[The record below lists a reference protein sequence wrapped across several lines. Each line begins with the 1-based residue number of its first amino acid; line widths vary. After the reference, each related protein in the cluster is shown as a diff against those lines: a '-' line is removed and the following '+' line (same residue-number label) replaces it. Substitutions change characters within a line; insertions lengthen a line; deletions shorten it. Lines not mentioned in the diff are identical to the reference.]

1 MAFFAA
7 SCQQE
12 MLDPAAQESTVTYT
26 VELPGVQTKAFMGTV
41 SKVDELIYEV
51 WKTEAADERD
61 LNGTSDNGNAKA
73 TLLYQKTVPMTNQ
86 RTVITLNLV
95 QDQEYTVLFWAQK
108 RGTGV
113 YNTDA
118 LTDVYYAKTWNGSE
132 DDANCLYSNQES
144 YEAYYATE
152 FISDGDKKS
161 RTVVLKRPFAQL
173 NLGTKNTQ
181 MENTGKEFG
190 EGEYNVEVVS
200 SKVTVSNVGT
210 RFNVANNYVA
220 TPDKEAS
227 IAVTGESSVTFETAT
242 DPSNI
247 EGDASSQFEYITV
260 NGQKYEYVA
269 MNYLFATGSNV
280 TVSYEINTVLSDK
293 NNTHTTEAKVTN
305 TVYEVPLQE
314 NYRTNIVG
322 NLLTSSTQ
330 YEVVVDATWENE
342 GQEPPY
348 LVELWDGE
356 TITEP
361 EFDET
366 TQTYTIT
373 YGSELAWFAA
383 AVNGTLPSEESVQVK
398 SGTTTAAD
406 DFNGKTFVLS
416 QNIDLGNHNWTPIG
430 TEANPFRGTFDGNDK
445 IIKNLVVHGGTTS
458 NIGLFG
464 VTQNGEIKNVT
475 VENANVSG
483 RLNVGVVAGTPYT
496 SKYTDI
502 TVKGHVEV
510 NGMAYVGAVGGK
522 NAYADWT
529 NITVNVDETS
539 YVNANSI
546 ENGTAYRSYVGGVVG
561 FNGEGGHSFK
571 NITSNIDVKGSTI
584 DVGGLFGIAHYGNQ
598 FVDCSCSGDVEIYAA
613 EEADEAQEIGGIAGV
628 WNNGGADVVMT
639 NCKFTG
645 KVTTNI
651 DRETVWY
658 NNLVGRPYS
667 ATGTGRLII
676 DGIEMIANGVGVK
689 DGQYYVTSAQGL
701 VWVEAQA
708 DNFFA
713 GKTIKLAND
722 IDMAGVTISNPIHFW
737 NGRTTFDGQK
747 YTISNLTMSTTSTE
761 KKPFSLFTGTAD
773 IKNVRFDNANI
784 SGYSYVAVVAG
795 NLYGNI
801 DNCHVANSTV
811 TCTYWMAGALSGQYN
826 SGNVTNCTVTNTTVT
841 GPAAVGALVGV
852 INETKGDRKVE
863 NCTVSGCTI
872 AQNSSFGGNYDE
884 MFAAA
889 VGLINIENSKVYF
902 TNCTI
907 ENTTVKGVES
917 TALYGRIGENGT
929 IVYVNGNEYVTNG
942 VTKDAEGNFYISS
955 AAGLKW
961 VADVVN
967 ATTPYSATLFDGK
980 TVKLMNDID
989 LKNEE
994 WIPIGDDR
1002 SQRTEFHGVFDGQG
1016 HTVKNVKISKKTDRE
1031 DENKSSYGL
1040 FGNLKGTVKN
1050 LTVENVSISG
1060 APKFIGALVG
1070 RMNDGLIENCHVI
1083 NSSVE
1088 CENWTIGGLLGQL
1101 NNGKISGCSVES
1113 TTVKGYGAVAGIV
1126 GIALSSGERTIENCS
1141 VENTTIVQNGSFGG
1155 NYDNMFGAIVGALYS
1170 GTLTVNLNGCSVE
1183 NTTIKDV
1190 VSTELCGFISEG
1202 DKLVVDGYEILAPGL
1217 GYNNTSKTYAVSSS
1231 EGLVAMSNTTIKG
1244 GESVI
1249 LTADIDLTGVEFNGL
1264 NAFNPESKN
1273 TFNGQGHTVS
1283 NWTFTGGAADMA
1295 FIKNWVGTIKNVT
1308 INGASLKTNGRS
1320 AVLAAKVYAN
1330 IENCHV
1336 VESTIEDSYWAC
1348 GVIAGLYNNGNIEN
1362 CSVDRCYVKSN
1373 GGVGGIVGVINE
1385 TAGERNIES
1394 CTVKNTTVCNTDI
1407 YGAEY
1412 SGALVAGLL
1421 NVANATINFNNCTL
1435 ENNTKQ
1441 GEYVGDLFYSAEG
1454 NNVFVDGV
1462 QQ

>member
-1 MAFFAA
+1 MKKLIYCALALAAGFFVA

-12 MLDPAAQESTVTYT
+12 NLEPVAQENSVTYT
-26 VELPGVQTKAFMGTV
+26 VEVPGVDTKAIGDGQN
-41 SKVDELIYEV
+41 VDQLVYEV
-51 WKTEAADERD
+51 WKTGEDGVITDKSTR
-61 LNGTSDNGNAKA
+61 
-73 TLLYQKTVPMTNQ
+73 LYQKTINLAPDAPRKWIV
-86 RTVITLNLV
+86 TLNLV
-95 QDQEYTVLFWAQK
+95 QNQTYKALFWAQVGK
-108 RGTGV
+108 PKGHEN
-113 YNTDA
+113 YNTDQ
-118 LTDVYYAKTWNGSE
+118 LTNVYYAYDVTKDYS
-132 DDANCLYSNQES
+132 SNQES
-144 YEAYYATE
+144 YAAFYGT
-152 FISDGDKKS
+152 D
-161 RTVVLKRPFAQL
+161 VLDTHTPLKGKTITLTRPFAQL
-173 NLGTKNTQ
+173 NIGTLNTAL
-181 MENTGKEFG
+181 ED
-190 EGEYNVEVVS
+190 EYAIDMLQSSVEV
-200 SKVTVSNVGT
+200 TVPT
-210 RFNVANNYVA
+210 QFNVATSEVDNHQKINFALADV
-220 TPDKEAS
+220 PSDPKVLPVS
-227 IAVTGESSVTFETAT
+227 GT
-242 DPSNI
+242 DY
-247 EGDASSQFEYITV
+247 D
-260 NGQKYEYVA
+260 YVA
-269 MNYLFATGSNV
+269 MNYVFAGANTSV
-280 TVSYEINTVLSDK
+280 EYTINTTITPSGA
-293 NNTHTTEAKVTN
+293 TEGTPATINKTIPN
-305 TVYEVPLQE
+305 VPLKE

-322 NLLTSSTQ
+322 NLLTSSAE
-330 YEVVVDATWENE
+330 YEVVIDKEFNTPDELVDAWNGTEINEPKKSAEDENVYE
-342 GQEPPY
+342 IEY
-348 LVELWDGE
+348 S
-356 TITEP
+356 
-361 EFDET
+361 
-366 TQTYTIT
+366 
-373 YGSELAWFAA
+373 SELAWLAA
-383 AVNGTLPSEESVQVK
+383 AVNGTLPETK
-398 SGTTTAAD
+398 AAPAAD
-406 DFNGKTFVLS
+406 SFAGKTFKLIDNV
-416 QNIDLGNHNWTPIG
+416 DLGNNEWTPIG
-430 TEANPFRGTFDGNDK
+430 NSTNPFKGIFDGNGK
-445 IIKNLVVHGGTTS
+445 TIKNLKITGKNS
-458 NIGLFG
+458 NVGLFG
-464 VTQNGEIKNVT
+464 MTTDGEIKNLT

-496 SKYTDI
+496 SKYTNI

-510 NGMAYVGAVGGK
+510 NGMAYVGGVGGK
-522 NAYADWT
+522 NAYANWA

-561 FNGEGGHSFK
+561 FNGEGGHSFE

-639 NCKFTG
+639 NCEFTG
-645 KVTTNI
+645 TVTTNI

-658 NNLVGRPYS
+658 SNLVGRPYS

-689 DGQYYVTSAQGL
+689 DGEYYVTSAQGL
-701 VWVEAQA
+701 LWVEAQAQA

-722 IDMAGVTISNPIHFW
+722 LDMAGVTISNPIHFW
-737 NGRTTFDGQK
+737 NGRTTFDGQEF
-747 YTISNLTMSTTSTE
+747 TISNLTMSTTSTE

-863 NCTVSGCTI
+863 NCTVSDCTI
-872 AQNSSFGGNYDE
+872 AQEGSFGEDYDK
-884 MFAAA
+884 MFSAA
-889 VGLINIENSKVYF
+889 VGLINISKSNIYF
-902 TNCTI
+902 TNCSV
-907 ENTTVKGVES
+907 ENTTVKGTES
-917 TALYGRIGENGT
+917 TDLFGSNDGDET
-929 IVYVNGNEYVTNG
+929 IVYVDGNEFVSNG

-967 ATTPYSATLFDGK
+967 ATTPYSATLFDSK

-1217 GYNNTSKTYAVSSS
+1217 GYNNTLKTYAVSSS

-1283 NWTFTGGAADMA
+1283 NWTYTGGAADMA

-1308 INGASLKTNGRS
+1308 IEGASLKTNGRS

-1407 YGAEY
+1407 YGEEY
-1412 SGALVAGLL
+1412 SGALVAGIL